1 MSRIR
6 RKNQDLIIE
15 VASEQFATHGYAATK
30 MVDIAKAA
38 EIPKPNV
45 FYYFSSKD
53 KLYYAVLETVTQPLL
68 EASLPIEELDDP
80 VEALT
85 QYIRTKLMI
94 SRDHPHA
101 SRVFASEVMSGAKVL
116 PEGIRTKLFQQS
128 QLILEKF
135 ANWAEQGLM
144 DDVPPHHLMFAIW
157 SATQTYA
164 DFSWQICS
172 VMDKSELTD
181 SDFDEAAAFLT
192 KMVIQGCGVKSRV

>member
-38 EIPKPNV
+38 DIPKPNV

-68 EASLPIEELDDP
+68 EASLPLEQLDDP

-116 PEGIRTKLFQQS
+116 PEGIRSKLFQQS

-135 ANWAEQGLM
+135 ANWAEQ
-144 DDVPPHHLMFAIW
+144 A
-157 SATQTYA
+157 
-164 DFSWQICS
+164 
-172 VMDKSELTD
+172 
-181 SDFDEAAAFLT
+181 
-192 KMVIQGCGVKSRV
+192 